1 MLRDLENI
9 FNASCIEDVYVTCV
23 YRPKCKGLLNVQY
36 KSKLT
41 NNILHQTTYFLD
53 SYRQDFSLNKEYHQ
67 LDNTNDILCA
77 INNFIVELTLLSV

>member
-1 MLRDLENI
+1 MLTDLENA

-23 YRPKCKGLLNVQY
+23 YRPKCNGLLNVQY
-36 KSKLT
+36 RSKLT

-67 LDNTNDILCA
+67 VDNTDDILYA
-77 INNFIVELTLLSV
+77 INDFIVELTLLSV